1 MSTRPEDFSTR
12 HIGITDADIAS
23 MLAELKFQNLEEFLQ
38 SIVPES
44 ILDKSSLNLPQALS
58 ESQAI
63 KKLKEISKKNKAYKS
78 FIGSGFYNCNVP
90 NVIKRNV
97 FENPGWYTSYTPY
110 QPEIA
115 QGRLEALMNYQTMI
129 SDLTGMDVSNAS
141 LLDEPTAAA
150 EAMMLAKRVS
160 KNKSNVFFVHSNVF
174 PQTLNILRSRAKPL
188 GVEIEIGT
196 KPDDTKDY
204 FGSYIQFP
212 AADGSIVNPSSHI
225 DLIQSKG
232 GLAIVGTDLLASVLI
247 KPAGEYGADI
257 VVGSAQRFGIPMGYG
272 GPHAGFIAV
281 KDQYKRS
288 LPGRLIGLT
297 VDQQGRPCY
306 RLALQTREQHIR
318 REKATSNICTAQAY
332 LPLCQDSMLFIMVQR
347 V

>member
-1 MSTRPEDFSTR
+1 MSTRPEDFSAR

-63 KKLKEISKKNKAYKS
+63 RKLKEISKKNKAYKS

-150 EAMMLAKRVS
+150 EAMMLS
-160 KNKSNVFFVHSNVF
+160 
-174 PQTLNILRSRAKPL
+174 LI
-188 GVEIEIGT
+188 
-196 KPDDTKDY
+196 
-204 FGSYIQFP
+204 
-212 AADGSIVNPSSHI
+212 HI
-225 DLIQSKG
+225 
-232 GLAIVGTDLLASVLI
+232 
-247 KPAGEYGADI
+247 
-257 VVGSAQRFGIPMGYG
+257 
-272 GPHAGFIAV
+272 
-281 KDQYKRS
+281 
-288 LPGRLIGLT
+288 
-297 VDQQGRPCY
+297 
-306 RLALQTREQHIR
+306 
-318 REKATSNICTAQAY
+318 
-332 LPLCQDSMLFIMVQR
+332 
-347 V
+347 